1 MSANSASAV
10 NLKPTVKEA
19 LAGPDQS
26 HWCEAICAE
35 LEGLKSMNISEVINM
50 PPKAHL
56 IDSKLVLNVKMDVNR
71 VPYKFKAQLSAKLDW
86 ELDSIDIK
94 QAYINARL
102 EHNIYLKPPEGTN
115 APPGKVYKLL
125 KSLYGLKQSGQEW
138 SQVDEVKQAILNK
151 WKIEDNGPVTE
162 FLKIKIT
169 RDQTKWTMD
178 LDQQAY
184 IKEIVKEWI
193 KPNDKTWIPMMTTP
207 MKAAN
212 ELTYDNKLRETYP
225 ALIVALCI
233 IKYLNQTQDNVLHIG
248 GMDVTGNA
256 IETYMDANWALDPN
270 ADRKSTLGL
279 IVKVFRNIVTWNSHI
294 QKCVASSA
302 VKAEYVAG
310 SAAIR
315 EALFHRHLLCG
326 LGFGDHTPTIFMDNT
341 GVRGLAPETQ
351 VGLSRYSVTIKLCDS
366 YCLSIGLDEL
376 VAW

>member
-71 VPYKFKAQLSAKLDW
+71 VPYKFKAQLY
-86 ELDSIDIK
+86 IK